1 MENASKALVIAGG
14 ILLAILII
22 SVMLY
27 MYIAMG
33 NASQREQDV
42 SKAEEL
48 SAFNKQYESYNKSS
62 MYGTDVITVLNKA
75 IDNNKKYG
83 NQSGYTIEISVT
95 IIEDMYTTEYTYT
108 FDDDTGKWNSTSKT
122 ISNDTNPIL
131 KKDTYTTSNSEDV
144 EMIQCLLA
152 QSGIQSNEK
161 NYTSADKKSYIT
173 TETAFSVLKKRKFTC
188 TGMQY
193 DSNTGRVS
201 SMSFK
206 QI

>member
-14 ILLAILII
+14 ILLAVLII

-27 MYIAMG
+27 MYTAIG
-33 NASQREQDV
+33 KASQREQDV
-42 SKAEEL
+42 LKTEEL

-83 NQSGYTIEISVT
+83 NQSGYTIEIFVT

-108 FDDDTGKWNSTSKT
+108 FDEDTGKWNSTSKT

-131 KKDTYTTSNSEDV
+131 KKGTYTTSSSEDV
-144 EMIQCLLA
+144 KMIQCLLA

-161 NYTSADKKSYIT
+161 NYTSADKKSYT
-173 TETAFSVLKKRKFTC
+173 TIETAFSVLKKREFTC